1 MYSNIMN
8 TQLTKLFNQYN
19 LSEKNRYEINQ
30 FFTLLPLD
38 KQRNLIDNFE
48 LLSIRLIQIEKDIEI
63 EKQIL
68 IPKEIEN
75 IKNVLEKVRKERI
88 NKESKW
94 KIDFLKEGI

>member
-1 MYSNIMN
+1 MN